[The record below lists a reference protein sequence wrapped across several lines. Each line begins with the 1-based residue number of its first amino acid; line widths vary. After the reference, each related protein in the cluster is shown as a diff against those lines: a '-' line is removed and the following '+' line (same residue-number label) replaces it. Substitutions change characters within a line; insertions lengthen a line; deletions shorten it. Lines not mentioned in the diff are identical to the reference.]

1 MKKLLRSLD
10 AACILVETNAVGA
23 SDRQTLN
30 TAGNGPSL
38 LSQETGPKEAKGSTT
53 AKVNVD
59 IEGVI
64 LKATMRSP
72 ISNINALLRVTR
84 NIRVSTVERLTIS
97 PQRMTKPNSTKHRP
111 NTHRSTAAIAPTQ

>member
-72 ISNINALLRVTR
+72 TSNTEN
-84 NIRVSTVERLTIS
+84 
-97 PQRMTKPNSTKHRP
+97 
-111 NTHRSTAAIAPTQ
+111 RSKGIPKSRAAIRARHTYLPRRWEGLQ